1 MDTDSVYFEAE
12 EVSSMK
18 VEHINIT
25 IPPDLREAVDH
36 QAKRERTRRS
46 TLIQKAVRVYLGLSR
61 KKAFRALLEEGY
73 AELASEKKQL
83 EREFAR
89 MSPRLVRG

>member
-1 MDTDSVYFEAE
+1 
-12 EVSSMK
+12 MK

-25 IPPDLREAVDH
+25 VPPDLREAVDH
-36 QAKRERTRRS
+36 QAHREHTKRS

-61 KKAFRALLEEGY
+61 QKTLRALLEEGY
-73 AELASEKKQL
+73 AELSSEAKRL

-89 MSPRLVRG
+89 LDAESLKYAD

>member
-1 MDTDSVYFEAE
+1 
-12 EVSSMK
+12 MK

-36 QAKRERTRRS
+36 QAKRERTKRS

-61 KKAFRALLEEGY
+61 KKGLRALLEEGY
-73 AELASEKKQL
+73 AELASEAKQL

-89 MSPRLVRG
+89 LDAESLKYAD

>member
-1 MDTDSVYFEAE
+1 
-12 EVSSMK
+12 MK

-36 QAKRERTRRS
+36 QAKREQTRRS

-61 KKAFRALLEEGY
+61 KKMFRVLLEEGY
-73 AELASEKKQL
+73 AELASEAKQL

-89 MSPRLVRG
+89 LDAGSLKYAD

>member
-1 MDTDSVYFEAE
+1 
-12 EVSSMK
+12 MK

-36 QAKRERTRRS
+36 QTRRERTRRS

-61 KKAFRALLEEGY
+61 KKALRALLEEGY
-73 AELASEKKQL
+73 AELATESKQL
-83 EREFAR
+83 EHEFAR
-89 MSPRLVRG
+89 LDAESMKHVD